1 MIILDGKEYSKKL
14 KNEIKE
20 EAIRLT
26 NKTNIVPCIAIVLVG
41 EDPASQVYVRNKVK
55 AANLCKMNPIL
66 IKKEAT
72 ITQKELLELVDKLNN
87 DDAVHG
93 IIVQLPLP
101 KHLNEQ
107 EVINKISDKKDVDGF
122 GLLNKGKL
130 FSGLTSIESA
140 TPKGIIKLLDEYKI
154 EITGKNAVVV
164 GRSNIVGKPMAIL
177 LLNRNAT
184 VTVCHSRT
192 QNLKEITK
200 NADIL
205 VVAIGK
211 ANFIKEDMVK
221 EGAVIIDVG
230 TNRVDDKLVGD
241 VDFENVSPKCSYITP
256 VPGGV
261 GPLTIASLL
270 ENTIIAYKNILNVE

>member
-184 VTVCHSRT
+184 VTICHSRT
-192 QNLKEITK
+192 QNLKGITK

-205 VVAIGK
+205 ISAIGK
-211 ANFIKEDMVK
+211 AKFVTKIFYLL
-221 EGAVIIDVG
+221 GA
-230 TNRVDDKLVGD
+230 
-241 VDFENVSPKCSYITP
+241 FCSTATLCINC
-256 VPGGV
+256 G
-261 GPLTIASLL
+261 LAKISC
-270 ENTIIAYKNILNVE
+270 KILANSGS